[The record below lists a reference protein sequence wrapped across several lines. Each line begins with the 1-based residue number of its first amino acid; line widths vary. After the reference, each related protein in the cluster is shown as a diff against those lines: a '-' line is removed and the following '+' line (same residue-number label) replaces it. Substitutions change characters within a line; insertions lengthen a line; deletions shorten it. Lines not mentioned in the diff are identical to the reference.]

1 MSPYYTG
8 PVPTAPR
15 FWDMKA
21 TSASLDN
28 NLDRAFQMPGPFD
41 QRTLKQDSPEVV
53 SSPESEYYTPTLNQD
68 GFVSN
73 PPSTAFCTPESIK
86 TSPDHRVAMYRHAS
100 SPDSPSISPS
110 PSPTESMFSRPSR
123 PDSATSFVES
133 DEGHG
138 PKRSPL
144 RQRSSVPSLV
154 VTDYDSDEERKP
166 EVDASPIQD
175 SFAVMQA
182 RAHQRSMELRAEAM
196 AFRPTARDA
205 RQITSVPLPSPS
217 VHGNF
222 PTPVVRPQARVAP
235 APQTRPA
242 PQYIVPPRS
251 HPIGQGINSMPQP
264 TASMTATVAPRYKQA
279 PAFQVVPRRF
289 PTPKPILAMRM
300 ANGPQQA
307 MQPMA
312 NTPQARAFKSQQQQQ
327 ATLYDSRGQTFENK
341 AVTIRPPVSRVPA
354 MPLSSA
360 RHLWPSSGAPLP
372 NGETNS
378 AVWHPSLQEARSI
391 VSIQQ
396 ARILKGFANGIPH
409 GGGLYLPI
417 PFDETFA

>member
-21 TSASLDN
+21 TSLDS
-28 NLDRAFQMPGPFD
+28 NLDRAFQMPGHFD
-41 QRTLKQDSPEVV
+41 LRTLNQDSPEVV
-53 SSPESEYYTPTLNQD
+53 LSPESEYYTPALNQD
-68 GFVSN
+68 SFASN
-73 PPSTAFCTPESIK
+73 SPSTAFCTPDSK
-86 TSPDHRVAMYRHAS
+86 PSPDRRAAMYRRTS
-100 SPDSPSISPS
+100 SPDSPAISPS
-110 PSPTESMFSRPSR
+110 PSPTDSMFSRSSR

-133 DEGHG
+133 DEGHE

-154 VTDYDSDEERKP
+154 VTDYDSDEERKS
-166 EVDASPIQD
+166 EVAAAQD
-175 SFAVMQA
+175 SFSMMQV

-196 AFRPTARDA
+196 AFRPTTRDA
-205 RQITSVPLPSPS
+205 RQITNGPLPSS

-222 PTPVVRPQARVAP
+222 ATPVARPQAKAV
-235 APQTRPA
+235 PQTRAP
-242 PQYIVPPRS
+242 PQYTLAPRS
-251 HPIGQGINSMPQP
+251 HPFGQGTNPMPQP
-264 TASMTATVAPRYKQA
+264 TAPATVAPRYKQA

-289 PTPKPILAMRM
+289 PTPKPVLAMRM

-307 MQPMA
+307 MQPVA
-312 NTPQARAFKSQQQQQ
+312 NIPQARVFKPQQQQQ

-341 AVTIRPPVSRVPA
+341 TVTIRPPISRVPA
-354 MPLSSA
+354 MPLTSV
-360 RHLWPSSGAPLP
+360 RHLWPASSVSLP
-372 NGETNS
+372 TAESNS
-378 AVWHPSLQEARSI
+378 TVWHPSLQEARSI

-396 ARILKGFANGIPH
+396 ARILKGFPNGIPH
-409 GGGLYLPI
+409 GGGLYLPT